1 MLNDSSAS
9 QLSAAA
15 LHMLVGG
22 TAPQKA
28 SILWYG
34 ELGHKGLNAVP
45 AMQAVMKQATVP
57 EIRALIAPEA
67 MSRFLEGA
75 MDAGKHGSKHKRLML
90 RLLIRIPKSQPL
102 RIVLGLGSQVN

>member
-1 MLNDSSAS
+1 MCWLE
-9 QLSAAA
+9 A
-15 LHMLVGG
+15 LPPPPKLPSCG
-22 TAPQKA
+22 
-28 SILWYG
+28 YG
-34 ELGHKGLNAVP
+34 EIGHKGLNAVP

-75 MDAGKHGSKHKRLML
+75 MDAGKHGSKHERLMF

-102 RIVLGLGSQVN
+102 RIVLELGSQVN